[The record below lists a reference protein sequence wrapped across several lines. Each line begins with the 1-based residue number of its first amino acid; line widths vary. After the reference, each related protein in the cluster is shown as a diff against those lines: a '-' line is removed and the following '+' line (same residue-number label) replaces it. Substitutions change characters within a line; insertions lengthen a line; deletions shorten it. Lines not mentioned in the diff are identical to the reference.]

1 MSKRTSQNLSA
12 HPASRIRWI
21 HRNIPWARYD
31 VGWNGIF
38 TMMLTEPSKV
48 KRLST
53 NLPDHF
59 RTSLEDESVSV
70 IHAPEGFGKFVRQL
84 LVILSDATC

>member
-1 MSKRTSQNLSA
+1 
-12 HPASRIRWI
+12 
-21 HRNIPWARYD
+21 
-31 VGWNGIF
+31 
-38 TMMLTEPSKV
+38 MMLTEPSKV